1 MCIAGGEWWYIYG
14 ENDKNNPIKANI
26 HLRKIEINDEK

>member
-14 ENDKNNPIKANI
+14 ENDKKQSYKSEHTFAKNRDK
-26 HLRKIEINDEK
+26 R